1 MVRRTAAERLASL
14 HQEAVK
20 IGDRVACEDVCWAAK
35 TQSGLARKLREHCVS
50 IGIDFSKRPKQGRK
64 PKDEVDA
71 DSSPGLNED
80 DVPVDEADRIPHSE
94 NHLALLQIGKLKRIC
109 NELDPK
115 FFNECTFR
123 ALTPKRRRSVPKSLL
138 IEVITFMTN
147 WPSDRPFGGMRSVH
161 YLVQVLLTEHALC
174 NHRGVGAFRLPINWS
189 DIGIYQHA
197 PGKTAGGA
205 AQEPVHQQNRSV
217 RAHRRCGTELVA
229 DQGQSL

>member
-35 TQSGLARKLREHCVS
+35 TQAGLARKLREHCAG
-50 IGIDFSKRPKQGRK
+50 IGIDFSKRPKKGRK
-64 PKDEVDA
+64 SKDEEDA

-94 NHLALLQIGKLKRIC
+94 NTLALLKIGKLKRIC

-123 ALTPKRRRSVPKSLL
+123 ALTPKGRRSVPKSLL
-138 IEVITFMTN
+138 IESITFMTN

-197 PGKTAGGA
+197 PGK
-205 AQEPVHQQNRSV
+205 NRG
-217 RAHRRCGTELVA
+217 RCCSGTSTPTK
-229 DQGQSL
+229 Q